1 MVRHLPMFLEWIDIQ
16 IFLAEGICLW
26 SSTNLMV
33 ETFLLQIKQLIIV
46 PLCVLK
52 CPDTSTLNASFFSRL
67 FLLFY
72 FFVYFILTIKFCFSL
87 QSLFGKEADKLE
99 QANDDD
105 KTCIL
110 CLIRS
115 ITLCS
120 LLCQFK
126 PVAVL
131 LLLLTS
137 LSSLLKLP
145 NEE

>member
-1 MVRHLPMFLEWIDIQ
+1 MEFHQFNGRVI
-16 IFLAEGICLW
+16 LASDQTTHNCTSLR
-26 SSTNLMV
+26 
-33 ETFLLQIKQLIIV
+33 
-46 PLCVLK
+46 LK
-52 CPDTSTLNASFFSRL
+52 SPDTSTLNASFFSRL
-67 FLLFY
+67 FFLFY

-115 ITLCS
+115 INLVQFA
-120 LLCQFK
+120 CQFK

-131 LLLLTS
+131 LCLLTS
-137 LSSLLKLP
+137 LLSLLKLA